1 MSIGS
6 VAALKFATEVEK
18 PLPFLVNVSGRYK
31 MNDNQIYRNR
41 PEIGKGLTENV
52 GKKECIDDEM
62 RLIKMG
68 VIYRVI
74 LIGE

>member
-1 MSIGS
+1 VSIGS

-41 PEIGKGLTENV
+41 PEIGKGLADNV
-52 GKKECIDDEM
+52 SKRESIHDEM
-62 RLIKMG
+62 CLIKMG
-68 VIYRVI
+68 VIYRAI